1 MQSLGIV
8 SVKRLLVI
16 TLGFVELPLACLHI
30 GSMAG
35 QEAGENS
42 ADVSTSEA
50 ANVDEP
56 HVKKQGSHHA

>member
-16 TLGFVELPLACLHI
+16 TLGFVELPLACR
-30 GSMAG
+30 SMAG
-35 QEAGENS
+35 QEAGENP